1 MRRAK
6 WFIIVGILLIVI
18 VIAGKL
24 LVFPQHKED
33 KGPGTVQVK
42 LGTIVDKALAVG
54 NIEPVSQISIKS
66 KISGVVKKLYADEG
80 QLVHKGDPLLK
91 VQPEPTPLDLAE
103 TKRQVDLIKIK
114 MNQLRLDLN
123 RQKDLEKKGL
133 VSKKNLEAAISAFEE
148 SNIRYKIASDKLA
161 LIETGKIRIA
171 NKLIETI
178 VRAPISG
185 SVLERDIELGDPV
198 VPLTSYQEGTVLMRL
213 ADMND
218 LVFKGTVD
226 EIDVGKLR
234 EGMKATIQIGALPG
248 VSLDGKV
255 TKISLKAKKRENAT
269 VFPVEISLTI
279 TKKEV
284 LRAGYSANATIIIQ
298 ERKDV
303 LVIPERVVTF
313 RDGKS
318 FVRVKGSNGKP
329 VEKEIKVGLSN
340 AMNIEVTSGLKKGEA
355 VFEKPVKKIE

>member
-6 WFIIVGILLIVI
+6 WFIIIGTLLIVL
-18 VIAGKL
+18 VIAGKFL
-24 LVFPQHKED
+24 IFPGHKEN

-42 LGTIVDKALAVG
+42 RGTIVDKALAVG
-54 NIEPVSQISIKS
+54 NIEPVSQISVKS
-66 KISGVVKKLYADEG
+66 KMSGVVKKLYADEG

-103 TKRQVDLIKIK
+103 TKRQVDLIQIK
-114 MNQLRLDLN
+114 MNQLKLNLN
-123 RQKDLEKKGL
+123 RQEYLEKKGL
-133 VSKKNLEAAISAFEE
+133 VSKKNLEAARSAFEE

-178 VRAPISG
+178 IRAPISG

-213 ADMND
+213 ANMND

-269 VFPVEISLTI
+269 VFPVEIALTI
-279 TKKEV
+279 TKKEM

-303 LVIPERVVTF
+303 LVIPERVITF

-318 FVRVKGSNGKP
+318 FVRVKGANGKP
-329 VEKEIKVGLSN
+329 VEKEIQVGLSN
-340 AMNIEVTSGLKKGEA
+340 AMNIEITAGLKKGEV